1 MSESLLDALSRI
13 EDPREAS
20 GRRHSLSLI
29 LLIIIMAGMSGEWG
43 YRGIGRFIERHRR
56 ELIKTLQIPQARVP
70 SYSTV
75 RRIMMELDFE
85 QVGKVFNQWASQYV
99 RAQDILAGDGKSLKS
114 TVVNYDHKSQDFVT
128 TISLFCQQ
136 RKIALG
142 LKMSRNKQE
151 SQISV
156 IRQLLEELDLPPVTV
171 TLDALHTQKNSS
183 VAQASQAQL
192 SGHSKR

>member
-13 EDPREAS
+13 EAPREAS

-151 SQISV
+151 SEISV

>member
-1 MSESLLDALSRI
+1 MGESLLEALNRI

-20 GRRHSLSLI
+20 GRRYSLPLI
-29 LLIIIMAGMSGEWG
+29 LLIIIMAGMRDEWG

-75 RRIMMELDFE
+75 RRVMMELDFE
-85 QVGKVFNQWASQYV
+85 QVAKVFNQWARQYV
-99 RAQDILAGDGKSLKS
+99 RKGDVVAGDGKSLKN
-114 TVVNYDHKSQDFVT
+114 TVENYDNNSQDFVT
-128 TISLFCQQ
+128 AISLFCQQ

-142 LKMSRNKQE
+142 IKMSRNKQE
-151 SQISV
+151 SEISV
-156 IRQLLEELDLPPVTV
+156 IQQLLEELDLPPVTV

-183 VAQASQAQL
+183 ATPTSSA
-192 SGHSKR
+192 